1 MKGQLGI
8 LEFSHFGAPP
18 LPQDPYSMFR
28 PKRYT
33 GTKED
38 PNLVPSIT
46 NKRIVGCVCECPPHP
61 CLSPSY
67 PPVFVSI
74 LALCLSMVFVCPFL
88 SLVHLSILGSIPFC
102 PSAWSHTVHIPCS
115 SPPCVSLPVPCPM
128 LFLTHTVPVSS
139 GEEDNSYVVW
149 FWLHKGEA
157 QRCPSCGAHYKL
169 IPHELPH

>member
-1 MKGQLGI
+1 
-8 LEFSHFGAPP
+8 
-18 LPQDPYSMFR
+18 MFR
-28 PKRYT
+28 PKRYM

-46 NKRIVGCVCECPPHP
+46 NKRIVGCVCECSPSLPV
-61 CLSPSY
+61 CLSCPC
-67 PPVFVSI
+67 VCVSI
-74 LALCLSMVFVCPFL
+74 LAPMP
-88 SLVHLSILGSIPFC
+88 VH
-102 PSAWSHTVHIPCS
+102 
-115 SPPCVSLPVPCPM
+115 
-128 LFLTHTVPVSS
+128 